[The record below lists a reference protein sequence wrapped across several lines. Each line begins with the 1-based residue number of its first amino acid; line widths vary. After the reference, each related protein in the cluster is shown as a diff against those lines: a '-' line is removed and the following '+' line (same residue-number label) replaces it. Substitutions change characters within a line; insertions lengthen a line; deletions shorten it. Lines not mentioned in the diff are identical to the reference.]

1 MSEPTEVDEA
11 THTMD
16 KRAEFD
22 TRMTGD
28 APEIPNVD
36 HGEIGKSRPQPHVT
50 RSAEKFDRE
59 RHGNDGVID
68 VHFDGAAWCIEDES
82 LDKAL
87 QFSHLAD
94 AEQRASE
101 LSKDTGRHVC
111 VHGQDGE
118 LIDSFDTSESE
129 K

>member
-1 MSEPTEVDEA
+1 MSDPNNLDENPDNL
-11 THTMD
+11 D
-16 KRAEFD
+16 KRHLFEARMAAASAAMESEETAVGK
-22 TRMTGD
+22 TRP
-28 APEIPNVD
+28 AP
-36 HGEIGKSRPQPHVT
+36 QVT
-50 RSAEKFDRE
+50 RSPHPFDRE

-68 VHFDGAAWCIEDES
+68 VHFDGSTWCIEDET
-82 LDKAL
+82 LGKAL

-111 VHGQDGE
+111 VHGQDGG
-118 LIDSFDTSESE
+118 LIDSFG